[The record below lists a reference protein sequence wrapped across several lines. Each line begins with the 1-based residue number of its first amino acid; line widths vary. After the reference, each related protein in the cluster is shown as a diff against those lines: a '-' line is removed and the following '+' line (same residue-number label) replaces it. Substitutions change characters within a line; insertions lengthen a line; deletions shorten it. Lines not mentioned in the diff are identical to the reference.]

1 MDYRC
6 DDSRLRR
13 NNDDEGRGPR
23 QAPAVGA
30 EAPRPLTRK
39 QLLALGR
46 CCHLGCKECPYG

>member
-1 MDYRC
+1 
-6 DDSRLRR
+6 
-13 NNDDEGRGPR
+13 
-23 QAPAVGA
+23 VGA